1 MTAFLL
7 DTNAFSMTITD
18 DPRLPSNVRDRILTA
33 SRIAVSAIT
42 FYEIGQKVRV
52 GKWPEMSSHV
62 KTLDHRA
69 VTDGFEIL
77 PLTAS
82 AASAAARLEWVHR
95 DPFDRMIAA
104 VALEERLELLSSDRA
119 FDDLDITRVWS
130 N

>member
-7 DTNAFSMTITD
+7 DTNAFSMAITD
-18 DPRLPSNVRDRILTA
+18 DPRLPPKSRDRILTS

-42 FYEIGQKVRV
+42 FYEIGQKVRL
-52 GKWPEMSSHV
+52 GKWPEMSAHV
-62 KTLDHRA
+62 ETLNRRA
-69 VTDGFEIL
+69 VEDGFEIL

-104 VALEERLELLSSDRA
+104 VSLEERLDLLSSDRA
-119 FDDLDITRVWS
+119 FDDLGITRVWS
-130 N
+130 S

>member
-7 DTNAFSMTITD
+7 DTNAFSMAITD
-18 DPRLPSNVRDRILTA
+18 DPRLPLKSRETMLAA

-42 FYEIGQKVRV
+42 FYEIGQKVRF
-52 GKWPEMSSHV
+52 GKWPEMASHV
-62 KTLDHRA
+62 ETLGRHA
-69 VTDGFEIL
+69 VEDGYEIL

-82 AASAAARLEWVHR
+82 AASVAAGLVWVRR

-104 VALEERLELLSSDRA
+104 VAMEERLDLLSSDRA
-119 FDDLDITRVWS
+119 FDDIGILRVWS